1 MFSVTIPHH
10 TVLSLIPFVTCLVPQ
25 HVFNSQLRLH
35 GLDPATSLIRVA
47 PRAGE
52 DTLRTEDIL
61 ATIAEHGDSTAVIC
75 FSGVQ
80 FYTGQA
86 FDMAA
91 ITAAGHAK
99 GCVVGF
105 DLAHA
110 VGNIELKL
118 HDWGCDFACWCTYK
132 YALPCVMRACLR
144 LCMVDAHVSD
154 VAFLWFRFSLTC
166 AVAVNDAPST
176 IFLALFS
183 QVLEFWPR

>member
-1 MFSVTIPHH
+1 M
-10 TVLSLIPFVTCLVPQ
+10 CLDPCRGACRTPQ

-52 DTLRTEDIL
+52 DALRTEDIL

-91 ITAAGHAK
+91 ITAAGRAK
-99 GCVVGF
+99 GCMVGF

-118 HDWGCDFACWCTYK
+118 HEWGCDFACWCTYK
-132 YALPCVMRACLR
+132 YVSCVFWLLSNVCVCVLFV
-144 LCMVDAHVSD
+144 LCMHTCWTILSICF
-154 VAFLWFRFSLTC
+154 VACSHIWL
-166 AVAVNDAPST
+166 
-176 IFLALFS
+176 
-183 QVLEFWPR
+183 